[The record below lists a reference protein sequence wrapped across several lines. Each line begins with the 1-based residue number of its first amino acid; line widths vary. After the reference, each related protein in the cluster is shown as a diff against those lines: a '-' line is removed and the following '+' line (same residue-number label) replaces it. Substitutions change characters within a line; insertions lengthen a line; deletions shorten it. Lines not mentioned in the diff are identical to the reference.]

1 MENFIDFVPNKMARG
16 VVVPDFIRN
25 DERLGAEAIL
35 IFANLCSYSRH
46 KNYCFPSKETL
57 MLETRCSFNTL
68 QKYLNQLIEFGYV
81 KIKKING
88 RNMFYLFAPK
98 EEIERIEEQNQIDK
112 QKNLTSNF
120 KELSK
125 FETEVKELNINIT
138 PLPPK
143 NSSQTS
149 SNPLTSNV
157 GDFNA
162 FFEIYPNKTNK
173 YRALIIC
180 KRLQKKGLLP
190 TLDYFKKV
198 IEYFKNTFQWNKENG
213 RFIPQF
219 ANFLLNEKWKEVPL
233 EYFEPKQMDTHVIDE
248 KKATEIWE
256 KEKMIIKKEK
266 NNNIDDDLEVQWNE
280 FKKNFKTDI
289 SIRRFQA
296 KAKFFQLIKEGF
308 SFGVI
313 QKNLTITPLEFLQNI
328 KNQAV

>member
-16 VVVPDFIRN
+16 VVVPDFMRN

-35 IFANLCSYSRH
+35 IFANLCAYSRH

-120 KELSK
+120 KKLSK
-125 FETEVKELNINIT
+125 FETKVKELNININ

-149 SNPLTSNV
+149 SNPLTSDV

-219 ANFLLNEKWKEVPL
+219 ANFLLNQKWKEVPS
-233 EYFEPKQMDTHVIDE
+233 EYFKPKNVLSHQNAIDNVKATKLWEEEKKKLFTPIDE
-248 KKATEIWE
+248 TE
-256 KEKMIIKKEK
+256 
-266 NNNIDDDLEVQWNE
+266 NTQLEENWAR
-280 FKKNFKTDI
+280 FCANFKVDR
-289 SIRRFQA
+289 SFNRFKA
-296 KAKFFQLIKEGF
+296 KAKFIQLVRDGF
-308 SFGVI
+308 SFEGI
-313 QKNLTITPLEFLQNI
+313 TKNLNITPLEFLQ
-328 KNQAV
+328 